1 MDITSL
7 RSAWKFLQARLGIRH
22 VNLFSNS
29 DFIKKYQQ
37 ITQHQRPWSFICI
50 AFQGDKNDQSFPS
63 LNPPITLNPKFAK
76 FHRTSLGLHAFSA
89 AAVAERHRSVVLHAS
104 SDMKPPAW
112 ANLHLMRCFSEQS
125 QQTKLPT
132 CGKEDTR
139 KGTEQIP
146 LL

>member
-1 MDITSL
+1 
-7 RSAWKFLQARLGIRH
+7 

-89 AAVAERHRSVVLHAS
+89 AAVAERHRSVVLRYAFL
-104 SDMKPPAW
+104 DIKP
-112 ANLHLMRCFSEQS
+112 
-125 QQTKLPT
+125 TT
-132 CGKEDTR
+132 
-139 KGTEQIP
+139 
-146 LL
+146 